1 MELGQ
6 WLGLA
11 VMAGMCFGLVG
22 WVVYVMKKDK
32 KQEG

>member
-11 VMAGMCFGLVG
+11 VMVVMCVGLVA
-22 WVVYVMKKDK
+22 WIVYVMKKGK
-32 KQEG
+32 KDEE

>member
-11 VMAGMCFGLVG
+11 TLLAMCVGLIV
-22 WVVYVMKKDK
+22 WIVYVMQKEK
-32 KQEG
+32 